1 MLLADEAYLKA
12 TLVKGYLDLLNL
24 AGACLVVGLATHDA
38 WAYGRHLRSI
48 LIADDGR
55 HKVTTEGGTSHHEVA
70 ILTDLK

>member
-12 TLVKGYLDLLNL
+12 TLVKGYLDFLNL

-48 LIADDGR
+48 LIAEDGC
-55 HKVTTEGGTSHHEVA
+55 HKVTTKSGAGHHEVT
-70 ILTDLK
+70 ILTDL